1 MDDLD
6 AIGLDDSSATAGR
19 PATGDARIALVGS
32 SVTIVAVVASSHAW
46 FPLAVAAGCVVWLV
60 VRRVR
65 WRTIAWRLGAPLG
78 LVLVACV
85 LKAFLTGTTT
95 VLTIDLGRWHLAA
108 TREGLA
114 DAAMLGSRVVGAV
127 AMGLVLCLQ
136 SPAHE
141 LLAALRWARVPRT
154 WIEIAMLM
162 CRYLFALRDEAE
174 TVRWAQQVR
183 LGYADWQRS
192 YRSAGVLAGVVL
204 MRCLDQAGRTHE
216 AMLARGYSGHMPI
229 RPLGAMPR
237 RDRLVLAG
245 WTLAVVAAFWVLE
258 RGLP

>member
-6 AIGLDDSSATAGR
+6 AIGFDDS
-19 PATGDARIALVGS
+19 PAPGDARLALVGS
-32 SVTIVAVVASSHAW
+32 AVTIVAVVASSHAW
-46 FPLAVAAGCVVWLV
+46 FPLLVAAGCVVWLA

-95 VLTIDLGRWHLAA
+95 VLALDVGRWHLSA
-108 TREGLA
+108 TREGLL

-127 AMGLVLCLQ
+127 AMGLVLCLH

-141 LLAALRWARVPRT
+141 LLAALRWAGVPRT

-192 YRSAGVLAGVVL
+192 CRSAGALAGVVL
-204 MRCLDQAGRTHE
+204 MRSLDQAGRTHE

-229 RPLGAMPR
+229 RPLTAMPW
-237 RDRLVLAG
+237 RDRLVLAV
-245 WTLAVVAAFWVLE
+245 WVLAVVVAFWGLE